1 MPAPPV
7 AQTDGGEVTER
18 ISWLRGYR
26 GGGCFFATATSASD
40 DAIAIEGFG
49 TAAEPF
55 EQLLTAFQSK
65 FHLEPDIS
73 VRLIDA
79 AQCEV
84 PRFLHALDAG
94 AAEKPL
100 LALNRTSVPDGS
112 PISGAFETRGGLR
125 SNLLLIDHEGMAYNV
140 DALVTVQS
148 GKATFRIPLTLDAA
162 DRGAGK
168 PLPQLIMAI
177 AGDSDIEAASFPNPT
192 PAAVALPKILA
203 EIHEKG
209 LEYSAVAKYFQL
221 GG

>member
-26 GGGCFFATATSASD
+26 GGCFFATATSASD

-55 EQLLTAFQSK
+55 EQLLTASRSK

-148 GKATFRIPLTLDAA
+148 GKATFGFHSPSTLPTAA
-162 DRGAGK
+162 QES
-168 PLPQLIMAI
+168 PCP
-177 AGDSDIEAASFPNPT
+177 S
-192 PAAVALPKILA
+192 
-203 EIHEKG
+203 
-209 LEYSAVAKYFQL
+209 
-221 GG
+221 